1 MLKMIYGKSKKRK
14 MKLDDNRK
22 EKNMYFIK
30 APTPFLDECPCHN
43 RALEQLCLQ
52 LASGHNLFAELGLQL
67 HNPSHCCVE
76 GRKES

>member
-1 MLKMIYGKSKKRK
+1 MLKMIYGKSKKGKWSRMITERK
-14 MKLDDNRK
+14 I
-22 EKNMYFIK
+22 MYFIK